1 MFWWPSYW
9 SGVCP
14 VSLNLDLLCDWMTST
29 VGWKWCFVTSEGR
42 SQGEMELS
50 PGSFA
55 IVTFCSLNRD
65 IRILKLPYCEET
77 QDTWT
82 WRNTDKPPSLCPAY
96 FPIHRVH
103 EHNKI
108 VVLRPL
114 SFRVAFNAAKYNWNG
129 CWSLWLGIRPLNCLS
144 QTEPDSVHLTGMRV
158 MLKLPAGRRFSAN
171 HSFPPFQKAL
181 PVSLGLL
188 FGEKGPSLP
197 SQ

>member
-1 MFWWPSYW
+1 MSFNFMKKRMNPWLIQFIIKNQTCFSYGKSQFFLNLEEEPRYRLRISLQVFWWPSYW

-77 QDTWT
+77 PDTWT

-96 FPIHRVH
+96 FLIHRVH

-108 VVLRPL
+108 VILRLLVL
-114 SFRVAFNAAKYNWNG
+114 G
-129 CWSLWLGIRPLNCLS
+129 
-144 QTEPDSVHLTGMRV
+144 
-158 MLKLPAGRRFSAN
+158 
-171 HSFPPFQKAL
+171 
-181 PVSLGLL
+181 
-188 FGEKGPSLP
+188 
-197 SQ
+197 